1 MVHDEALRSALTGQI
16 MSAELARHLE
26 SCAACQ
32 AELAALKSLE
42 AGLAGIGQVRHDP
55 AWEEALVR
63 RLSARK
69 ETLLFRGV
77 AACGWMPVAAS
88 TLVVAGLLAAWMALG
103 VRGGGPD
110 NPESSAGPQAGSS
123 LTAAQ
128 EGGWGLS
135 SGDDD
140 STATLLQTCES
151 YGQKVPKSPS
161 EEMEYYLLPRDM
173 GGWDG

>member
-1 MVHDEALRSALTGQI
+1 MVHDEALKSALTGQI
-16 MSAELARHLE
+16 MSAELAQHLKI
-26 SCAACQ
+26 CGACQ
-32 AELAALKSLE
+32 AELAELKSLE
-42 AGLAGIGQVRHDP
+42 AGLAGVGQIPPDP

-69 ETLLFRGV
+69 EAPLFRGF
-77 AACGWMPVAAS
+77 AARGWVPVAAS
-88 TLVVAGLLAAWMALG
+88 TLLVAGLLAAWMALG
-103 VRGGGPD
+103 PHAGGPA
-110 NPESSAGPQAGSS
+110 NPAVSVGPQAGIS

-140 STATLLQTCES
+140 STAALLQTCES
-151 YGQKVPKSPS
+151 YGKKVPQSPL
-161 EEMEYYLLPRDM
+161 EEMEHYLLPHDT